1 MKLFNILSTIFLT
14 SKLQFTMAQGGR
26 LRKYTPPVEAAA
38 SSNPPVEAA
47 AGSNP
52 PVEAAA
58 GSNPPVE
65 AAAGSISLF
74 QLFVSYVE
82 A

>member
-38 SSNPPVEAA
+38 
-47 AGSNP
+47 
-52 PVEAAA
+52 

-65 AAAGSISLF
+65 AAAGSISFF